1 MDSIRLLLKFLNTRN
16 LPVRVFINPDTK
28 KLIDTNLH
36 AGTTLKQVAF
46 DKSVIS
52 GLGSLIYKQHITQ
65 YQEIKNLDADNF
77 SFSEV
82 DLLNFFSE
90 EKNQLKKYIADDIK
104 DFVNASPENKLMDF
118 VEMGGRSTEK
128 PLSYSTLDKTL
139 YTQFINKIPLI

>member
-1 MDSIRLLLKFLNTRN
+1 MLFDGQHKAAAQIFLNTRN

-65 YQEIKNLDADNF
+65 YQE
-77 SFSEV
+77 
-82 DLLNFFSE
+82 
-90 EKNQLKKYIADDIK
+90 
-104 DFVNASPENKLMDF
+104 
-118 VEMGGRSTEK
+118 
-128 PLSYSTLDKTL
+128 
-139 YTQFINKIPLI
+139 KILI